1 MGFAL
6 HKQVHAIPKQSMAI
20 SKEIPSV
27 LKQCSFKLFGSE
39 KGATCCLLKE

>member
-27 LKQCSFKLFGSE
+27 LKQFSLKPFGSE
-39 KGATCCLLKE
+39 NHATLFFT